1 VTLAHAAALG
11 GIPTGLREELIAEFE
26 MITRNYRER
35 RWRAAELHGGRLCEV
50 VYTIL
55 EGHLNGNKYAA
66 TASKPSRFN
75 DACKKLESKPPAAG
89 SDSARLIIPRILV
102 GLYDMRNRRDV
113 GHVGGDVSA
122 NHMDAT
128 VVLHMSQWI
137 MAELVR
143 VFHVVAVDEA
153 ARVVDAL
160 VDRTVPILWQVGD
173 VTRILDTRLNLDDGT
188 LLLLYSEVQ
197 GVHETKLAESLEQD
211 RIGNYRRVL
220 QRLHG
225 KRLVEYSNATRIAV
239 ISPLGIKDVEE
250 RLL

>member
-1 VTLAHAAALG
+1 
-11 GIPTGLREELIAEFE
+11 
-26 MITRNYRER
+26 
-35 RWRAAELHGGRLCEV
+35 
-50 VYTIL
+50 
-55 EGHLNGNKYAA
+55 
-66 TASKPSRFN
+66 
-75 DACKKLESKPPAAG
+75 
-89 SDSARLIIPRILV
+89 
-102 GLYDMRNRRDV
+102 
-113 GHVGGDVSA
+113 
-122 NHMDAT
+122 
-128 VVLHMSQWI
+128 
-137 MAELVR
+137 
-143 VFHVVAVDEA
+143 VDEA

-239 ISPLGIKDVEE
+239 ISPLGIKDLEE

>member
-1 VTLAHAAALG
+1 MTLAPVAALR
-11 GIPTGLREELIAEFE
+11 GIPAGLRQELTSEFE
-26 MITRNYRER
+26 KITRNYRER

-75 DACKKLESKPPAAG
+75 DACKKLESKPSTAG
-89 SDSARLIIPRILV
+89 SDSARLTIPRMLV
-102 GLYDMRNRRDV
+102 GMYEMRNRREV

-143 VFHVVAVDEA
+143 IFHNVAVDEA
-153 ARVVDAL
+153 ARVVEAL

-173 VTRILDTRLNLDDGT
+173 VTRILDTRLSLDEGT
-188 LLLLYSEVQ
+188 LLLLYSEVL

-220 QRLHG
+220 QRLHA
-225 KRLVEYSNATRIAV
+225 KRLIEYSNATGVAV
-239 ISPLGIKDVEE
+239 ISPLGVKDVEE
-250 RLL
+250 WLL